1 MDDDLDREGGVEV
14 GLGDGCG
21 VVVVEHLREV
31 AVVPGVGEATPLL
44 INVLSRDIL
53 LPVVSVFLQDGSGIQ
68 S

>member
-14 GLGDGCG
+14 GFGDGGG

-44 INVLSRDIL
+44 IMFCL
-53 LPVVSVFLQDGSGIQ
+53 VSFCSQ
-68 S
+68 